1 MSADQM
7 KKYWEDSYI
16 FDFDG
21 EVKEILNQEGSLGVV
36 LNETHFY
43 PEGGG
48 QPSDRGTIGYC
59 AVLDVQEV
67 GDAIIHTV
75 ADTPEARRDLT
86 AGAKVHCEIDVAYR
100 IHNMRLHTGCH
111 LLFGAA
117 RRLFPEVKYAG
128 FNIGEVGNLYLETPR
143 QIRANDLREMSR
155 IANQYIVE
163 DHIIKDYFVTPE
175 QASSIEGFAINM
187 DEIPDGWLR
196 VIEVDG
202 WDVAACSGTHMKRT
216 LEIGPIKVLAR
227 EIHKKNVTRI
237 DYAIGTRAVEEIHH
251 DEKILAECAEFLSTS
266 KDTLF
271 QIVQKNQAALQAG
284 QKELRKLRE
293 KLLGYQYDELK
304 TTGTILNG
312 IRLIVD
318 VNEFLD
324 AAACKI
330 LVTKLLADSTS
341 TVVAVISGGEE
352 TAVAAGCS
360 SDLNLDLS
368 SVVIPVAREF
378 SGGGG
383 GKPTFI
389 TAGGIKA
396 DVKTIRDAVEKGLT
410 ALITDQ
416 P

>member
-7 KKYWEDSYI
+7 KKYWEDSYL

-21 EVKEILNQEGSLGVV
+21 EVKEITEKEGGLGIILQE
-36 LNETHFY
+36 TCFY

-48 QPSDRGTIGYC
+48 QPSDRGTIGSC
-59 AVLDVQEV
+59 AVQDVQEV

-75 ADTPEARRDLT
+75 ADTPEARRDLA
-86 AGAKVHCEIDVAYR
+86 AGAKVHCEVDKDYR
-100 IHNMRLHTGCH
+100 IHNMRLHTGSH

-143 QIRANDLREMSR
+143 QIRANDLREMSL
-155 IANQYIVE
+155 IANRYIVE
-163 DHIIKDYFVTPE
+163 DHIVKDYFLDE
-175 QASSIEGFAINM
+175 AQAKTVEGLAVNM
-187 DEIPDGWLR
+187 EEFPHGRLR

-237 DYAIGTRAVEEIHH
+237 DFAIGTRAVKEIHH
-251 DEKILAECAEFLSTS
+251 DEKILAESAEFLSTS
-266 KDTLF
+266 KDSLF
-271 QIVQKNQAALQAG
+271 QIVQKNQAALQAS
-284 QKELRKLRE
+284 QKEMRKLRE

-304 TTGTILNG
+304 ASGTMLNG
-312 IRLIVD
+312 IRLILD
-318 VNEFLD
+318 VNEYLD
-324 AAACKI
+324 APACKV
-330 LVTKLLADSTS
+330 LVNKLLADSTT
-341 TVVAVISGGEE
+341 TVVAIISGGEE

-368 SVVIPVAREF
+368 SVVIPVAREY

-383 GKPTFI
+383 GKPAFV

-396 DVKTIRDAVEKGLT
+396 DVKTIRDALERALT
-410 ALITDQ
+410 ALITAR